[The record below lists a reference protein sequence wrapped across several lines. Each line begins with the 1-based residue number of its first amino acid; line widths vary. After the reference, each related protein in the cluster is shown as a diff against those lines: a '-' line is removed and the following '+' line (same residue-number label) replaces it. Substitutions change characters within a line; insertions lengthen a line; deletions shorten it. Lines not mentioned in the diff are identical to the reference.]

1 MFNEEQMMYA
11 SVSSGYK
18 SGGFR
23 LVSLQPTASFDP
35 KEVISYEIGFKGTY
49 ADVLRIN
56 ATLYVYD
63 YSDMQILVPYLNN
76 VNRPVEEI
84 INVDEPEV
92 KGFEL
97 ELTWL
102 ATDALTLMLN
112 YSDVDCGYT
121 SFCCTIDT
129 ISGDSE
135 PQDLSG
141 NLLAQA
147 PKNKCSLTQVTAGTP
162 LLWESSFCPV
172 TIHG

>member
-1 MFNEEQMMYA
+1 MFNAEQMMYA

-23 LVSLQPTASFDP
+23 LGS
-35 KEVISYEIGFKGTY
+35 
-49 ADVLRIN
+49 LRIN
-56 ATLYVYD
+56 AALYVYD
-63 YSDMQILVPYLNN
+63 YSDMQVLVLYLHN
-76 VNRPVEEI
+76 VNLPVEEI

-97 ELTWL
+97 ESTWL

-112 YSDVDCGYT
+112 YSYVDGGYT
-121 SFCCTIDT
+121 SFCCTINT

-141 NLLAQA
+141 NPLTQA
-147 PKNKCSLTQVTAGTP
+147 PKDKFSLTQVTAGTP
-162 LLWESSFCPV
+162 LL
-172 TIHG
+172 